1 MGQGMLRGSK
11 VGLTPQ
17 SHQSI
22 TLELAPDGVKWAK
35 AQQTVMAQPS
45 LGLWGREGGISC
57 SPALH

>member
-1 MGQGMLRGSK
+1 MLRGSK

-17 SHQSI
+17 SHESI

-45 LGLWGREGGISC
+45 PGLWGREGGISC